1 MPRRGEN
8 IYKRK
13 DGRWE
18 GRYICAYGEDG
29 RAKYASVYGKTY
41 AQVKDKL
48 EAGKTRQRKKPQS
61 RCQLTIHELMDL
73 WLLDR
78 SEKVKTS
85 SYYNYIA
92 LTNRHIRPRLGG
104 ILVRT
109 LTAQKL
115 EGYLAD
121 LKHSGRKD
129 GKGGLSSKTI
139 GDIFFVLKSALKL
152 AAKKYGYQDLDGVL
166 EVEVP
171 TAVRK
176 KVETFAEFETK
187 RLSDA
192 LLKNWNLKTASIFLC
207 QNTGIRLGELCG
219 LRWGDLNTNENTLK
233 ISRTVQRVHMGSGTK
248 LMVQTP
254 KSLSSERTIPLPTK
268 LIRMLLS
275 LRKEAGE
282 KDYILS
288 GKSCPMDPRTV
299 QYRFARF
306 LKKENITQ
314 RNFHVLRHS
323 FATRCMEK
331 GMDVKSLSEI
341 LGHSDVRI
349 TMQVYVH
356 PSMAQKR
363 QYMQNVSTMKFA

>member
-18 GRYICAYGEDG
+18 GRYICGYREDG

-48 EAGKTRQRKKPQS
+48 EVEKARQRKKPQS
-61 RCQLTIHELMDL
+61 KCQLTIHELMDL

-121 LKHSGRKD
+121 LKRIGRKD
-129 GKGGLSSKTI
+129 GKGGLSPKTI

-152 AAKKYGYQDLDGVL
+152 AARKFGYQDMNGVL

-176 KVETFAEFETK
+176 KVETFGEFETK

-192 LLKNWNLKTASIFLC
+192 LLKNWNLKNASIFLC
-207 QNTGIRLGELCG
+207 LNTGIRLGELCG
-219 LRWGDLNTNENTLK
+219 LRWGDLNLNENTIK
-233 ISRTVQRVHMGSGTK
+233 ISRTVQRVHLGKGTK
-248 LMVQTP
+248 LMVQPP

-268 LIRMLLS
+268 LIGMILS
-275 LRKEAGE
+275 LQKEAGE

-288 GKSCPMDPRTV
+288 GRSNPMDPRTV

-306 LKKENITQ
+306 LKRESITQ

-323 FATRCMEK
+323 FATRCIEK

-349 TMQVYVH
+349 TMQLYVH

-363 QYMQNVSTMKFA
+363 QYMQNVSTVKFA